1 MASTTWLEIVDAN
14 VRERGELVIGI
25 DPSLADLP
33 QFFERG
39 DGHWISRY
47 VDFLLDIVE
56 TRAGFVKFQSAYFE
70 AGGLAGLSAL
80 SAGMKRAK
88 AAYDPQRLAARCCP

>member
-39 DGHWISRY
+39 DGHWISRH
-47 VDFLLDIVE
+47 L
-56 TRAGFVKFQSAYFE
+56 RPNH
-70 AGGLAGLSAL
+70 
-80 SAGMKRAK
+80 R
-88 AAYDPQRLAARCCP
+88 RLRGHCWH